1 MLTVHHLNNSRSQRV
16 LWLLE
21 ELEAPYEIKSY
32 QRDSETNLA
41 PAELEAIHP
50 LGKSPVI
57 TDAGNTII
65 ESGAIIDYIVR
76 HYGGRYGGKNGEGR
90 LAPVP
95 GTRAHEDY
103 LQWMHYAEGSAML
116 PLMLKLYTSRL
127 PDGGAALQPRI
138 DSELDNHLGFMNE
151 ALEGHDWLVD
161 NEFSAADIQLSFA
174 PQVASML
181 YSLDA
186 FPNLRAFLD
195 RIHSRAA
202 YQRAIARGGPY
213 AFGS

>member
-21 ELEAPYEIKSY
+21 ELGVEYEVRNY
-32 QRDSETNLA
+32 QRDAETNLA
-41 PAELEAIHP
+41 PQELLDIHP

-57 TDAGNTII
+57 TDDGNTII

-76 HYGGRYGGKNGEGR
+76 HYGEGE
-90 LAPVP
+90 LAPIP
-95 GTRAHEDY
+95 GTRAYEDY

-127 PDGGAALQPRI
+127 PDGGEALQPRI
-138 DSELDNHLGFMNE
+138 NSELDNHLGFMNQ
-151 ALEGHDWLVD
+151 ALEGHDWFVD
-161 NEFSAADIQLSFA
+161 DEFSAADIQLSFA
-174 PQVASML
+174 PQVAKLL
-181 YSLDA
+181 YSLNE
-186 FPNLRAFLD
+186 FPNLEDFLT
-195 RIHSRAA
+195 RIHGRDS
-202 YQRAIARGGPY
+202 YQRAIERGGPY